1 MELGSGFTWSLGK
14 FNQVGAGGLG
24 GGLGLEL
31 LDEVGLHGVPV
42 LSIDLVI
49 FHRCPP
55 GESVIAEYHV
65 ELLALLL
72 RGLPLGDV
80 GRVLEPGDEVP
91 GVDGVPSGDAVEG
104 WEVRRPPDAIMMQK
118 CVLRML
124 LGGGDWL
131 LVHLVS
137 SGLKPRSG

>member
-1 MELGSGFTWSLGK
+1 M
-14 FNQVGAGGLG
+14 
-24 GGLGLEL
+24 
-31 LDEVGLHGVPV
+31 GLHGVPV

-124 LGGGDWL
+124 LGGGDGL